1 MNSHLITKAVPRN
14 RVLRWLNSPIREP
27 QSPSQI
33 TSPGVKAYTVIFEIK
48 ETLCQDQV
56 ELRACPFRSDSN
68 AAMGTCK
75 AEVLFEFGFQIK
87 VPEVPSCNL
96 LKPVKEVVETV
107 AATCEGCPLS
117 ASLDNPLVKAS
128 VELALKIFN
137 DENKKKRTFAL
148 SKIIYAIKEVVI
160 GERYWVYFQIQETE
174 CQEDRSKL
182 WSDCPLKAVDEAVI
196 GDCYTEVLFPVG
208 ATKGQMRGFPKCQL
222 IQLIVDE
229 DADALPCIGCL
240 QPLKTNDPRVHR
252 TVEHAISKFNNKSGQ
267 LFKFALTRVLSA
279 EHEEVS
285 RNGTDSLEELQPE
298 EPLVSEPTIKTPAES
313 ATEHP
318 TELPAEAHNSEKP
331 MIFTEEPKLI
341 APIEITDSDVRGVR
355 KETV

>member
-1 MNSHLITKAVPRN
+1 MLISLFCT
-14 RVLRWLNSPIREP
+14 WLE
-27 QSPSQI
+27 
-33 TSPGVKAYTVIFEIK
+33 VK
-48 ETLCQDQV
+48 
-56 ELRACPFRSDSN
+56 
-68 AAMGTCK
+68 
-75 AEVLFEFGFQIK
+75 FQGG
-87 VPEVPSCNL
+87 NFYL
-96 LKPVKEVVETV
+96 YDVETV

-279 EHEEVS
+279 EHESSAGEEITLNFTLIETICPNNNDTAPDVCGPKIPATAGSAICLTRQNYDIFGKLLYHRLRCNVTQDWTFHTLNVTEVS